1 MTSITV
7 VILFQTSP
15 DFKSHTTCW
24 DLWVWTH
31 ANSGGPMLI
40 GVVAKYLRNLT
51 ISDSSSEPM
60 LGRRWH
66 HLVDMV
72 SEKW

>member
-1 MTSITV
+1 
-7 VILFQTSP
+7 
-15 DFKSHTTCW
+15 
-24 DLWVWTH
+24 
-31 ANSGGPMLI
+31 MLI